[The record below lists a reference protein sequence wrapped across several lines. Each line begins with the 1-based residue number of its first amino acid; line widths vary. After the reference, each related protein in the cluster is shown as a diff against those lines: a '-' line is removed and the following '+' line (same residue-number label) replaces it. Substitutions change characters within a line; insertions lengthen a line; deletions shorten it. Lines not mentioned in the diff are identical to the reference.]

1 MYSLEL
7 LITAGLAALIIG
19 LVAGFVIAQRS
30 AGSQQSKRQLEAR
43 LNELQKQAKDYQH
56 EVTEH
61 FNETAQL
68 LNQLT
73 DSYRDVH
80 THLAKGA
87 QMLTTDGSARTT
99 LKMLGADDHVNV
111 TDDGLDN
118 LSPPLDY
125 APKKTPCQP
134 GILNE
139 EYGLEK
145 VRPEDDD
152 TLAANGY
159 K

>member
-19 LVAGFVIAQRS
+19 LIIGFVVAQRTG
-30 AGSQQSKRQLEAR
+30 ASQQSRRQLESQ
-43 LNELQKQAKDYQH
+43 LDELKKQAKDYQH

-61 FNETAQL
+61 FNETAGL

-80 THLAKGA
+80 NHLAKGA
-87 QMLTTDGSARTT
+87 QLLATDSTARNT
-99 LKMLGADDHVNV
+99 LKMLPIDNPSGVESDTSTV
-111 TDDGLDN
+111 T
-118 LSPPLDY
+118 PPLDY
-125 APKKTPCQP
+125 APRARPDQP

-139 EYGLEK
+139 EYGIEK
-145 VRPEDDD
+145 IKRESDDP
-152 TLAANGY
+152 LAAGND